1 MGLRDTLRLPA
12 AFCCTCF
19 RKDTPKTI
27 GEGPGEGGTT
37 PKPPAGTSTRPAC
50 LSLRGTE

>member
-19 RKDTPKTI
+19 RKDTPKTL
-27 GEGPGEGGTT
+27 GW
-37 PKPPAGTSTRPAC
+37 
-50 LSLRGTE
+50 RGSG